1 MKKSQSITSKL
12 PAAVAILGLLLV
24 WHLVC
29 TFGLVPGFMLP
40 SPGQVLSAL
49 WTEFPLLLQH
59 ARITLTEAALGLG
72 VTVSYTHLGSKTLA
86 QNDAVSL
93 TLFSFSKGEEISTHT
108 SHGDA
113 LVTCLEGVGRITVD
127 GVDYML
133 REGEAILMPA
143 EHPHAVRGEEDFKML
158 LTVVF

>member
-1 MKKSQSITSKL
+1 MSVKIKNMD
-12 PAAVAILGLLLV
+12 PAEVVVLREQI
-24 WHLVC
+24 VC
-29 TFGLVPGFMLP
+29 Q
-40 SPGQVLSAL
+40 PGQV
-49 WTEFPLLLQH
+49 
-59 ARITLTEAALGLG
+59 
-72 VTVSYTHLGSKTLA
+72 VSKTLA

-93 TLFSFSKGEEISTHT
+93 TLFSFSKGEEISAHT